1 MHAWDRVTQRNK
13 HLAGLKFIK
22 KEQVATVL
30 VWKSKLYLP
39 VHAANKMLLC
49 SFCPC
54 HSFGHFSF
62 PVCSALQA
70 LHRRNLQAVGRRS
83 ITLCARRKVNT
94 MARQSQ
100 RVENLP
106 GQFSFS
112 IQATGKIL
120 ASFSSCQW
128 YNREH
133 ISIFSRIPIPAGCA
147 EPEFVCQH
155 PEHCLALRRAPHTL
169 YNRSYHPTTSRWP
182 LPALHSSALR
192 AEPKLSE
199 NQLSACWHTTLE
211 SLFKRLITFQ
221 IQLESLIS

>member
-1 MHAWDRVTQRNK
+1 MHTWDRVTQRNK

-30 VWKSKLYLP
+30 VWESKLYLP

-70 LHRRNLQAVGRRS
+70 LRRRNLQAVGWRS
-83 ITLCARRKVNT
+83 MTLCARRKVNT

-106 GQFSFS
+106 WQFSFS
-112 IQATGKIL
+112 IQATGKTL

-128 YNREH
+128 YNRQH
-133 ISIFSRIPIPAGCA
+133 VRIFSRIPIPAGCA

-155 PEHCLALRRAPHTL
+155 PEHRLALWRALLGLH
-169 YNRSYHPTTSRWP
+169 YCSYHPTTSRWP
-182 LPALHSSALR
+182 LSALHSSDLR
-192 AEPKLSE
+192 AEPKLAE
-199 NQLSACWHTTLE
+199 N
-211 SLFKRLITFQ
+211 
-221 IQLESLIS
+221 